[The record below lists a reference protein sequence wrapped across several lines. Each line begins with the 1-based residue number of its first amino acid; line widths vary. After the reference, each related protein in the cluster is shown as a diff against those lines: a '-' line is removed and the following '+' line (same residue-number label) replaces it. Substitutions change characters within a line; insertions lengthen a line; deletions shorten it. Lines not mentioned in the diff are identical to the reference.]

1 MTSVFIGYE
10 TPILI
15 GFFIDFGISLV
26 LFEKTLMVIG
36 GQRQNR
42 TADPLFFR
50 QVLYRLSYLAVSGD
64 DGIRTRDLLRDR
76 QA

>member
-1 MTSVFIGYE
+1 MGTIAFVVRSVLWNNQLG
-10 TPILI
+10 
-15 GFFIDFGISLV
+15 
-26 LFEKTLMVIG
+26 IG

-50 QVLYRLSYLAVSGD
+50 QVLYRLSYLAFGGD

>member
-1 MTSVFIGYE
+1 MFLIYLVSYYALSQLKESSCSLLKTSIF
-10 TPILI
+10 
-15 GFFIDFGISLV
+15 
-26 LFEKTLMVIG
+26 IG

-50 QVLYRLSYLAVSGD
+50 QVLYRLSYLAFCGD